1 MKEVIRIE
9 SMIFL
14 VDSDKKKGYLT
25 KLEKTN
31 KLATFELY
39 RKLLNK
45 LDEFEE
51 YKGISA
57 TNMTKLDFI
66 EFLTTLNSSSL
77 SVLYT
82 YKSALNS
89 YLIFATD
96 KQKFTIGILELE
108 KITQDDLLDC
118 INKSAESQQFIT
130 EDEYFDILV
139 GDDGNWQDKAVLVL
153 LWNGIKGETQ
163 FSEILNLKKLDIDIF
178 KNTIKV
184 EDRIVEITNFEMDV
198 IKNAIHERIYVK
210 KKMDKKGLISTVESE
225 YVEGEYLI
233 KNTIGR
239 YNKYTETNQCGYGT
253 FANRMT
259 KFYNITLKQSNLTNQ
274 RVYKSAIY
282 YRMLK
287 ENGRLLTLGELLEY
301 LDKHNLRISQSNFY
315 REQEIMYNKMVEQG
329 IFK

>member
-1 MKEVIRIE
+1 MKEVIKIE

-25 KLEKTN
+25 KLEKTS

-57 TNMTKLDFI
+57 TNMTKLDFV
-66 EFLTTLNSSSL
+66 EFLTMLNSSSL

-118 INKSAESQQFIT
+118 INQSAESQQFIT
-130 EDEYFDILV
+130 ENEYFDILL
-139 GDDGNWQDKAVLVL
+139 GNDGNWQDKAVLVL
-153 LWNGIKGETQ
+153 LWNGIKGEKQ
-163 FSEILNLKKLDIDIF
+163 FSEILNLKKSDVDINN
-178 KNTIKV
+178 NTIKV
-184 EDRIVEITNFEMDV
+184 EDRIVEITDVEMEV
-198 IKNAIHERIYVK
+198 IQSAIYEKIYVK
-210 KKMDKKGLISTVESE
+210 KKMDKKGLITTIESE
-225 YVEGEYLI
+225 YSEGEYLI

-239 YNKYTETNQCGYGT
+239 YNKYTESNQCGYGT

-282 YRMLK
+282 HRMLK
-287 ENGRLLTLGELLEY
+287 EFKRLLTLGELIEY
-301 LDKHNLRISQSNFY
+301 LDKHNLIISQSNFY
-315 REQEIMYNKMVEQG
+315 REQEIMYDKMVKQG
-329 IFK
+329 IL